1 MKREERNLL
10 NQLRK
15 TVTNSTIVV
24 EIPER
29 FTHEAR
35 QAMHELLTI
44 EKHMIA
50 TCIGWND
57 IREEYCIR
65 YIPQTGRTNSQEGV
79 DADSL
84 LKLPRTDYTWNG
96 YKKPEPTTTTETEGE
111 TKLMETTT
119 TTTTTATAAN
129 TARDVST
136 LARILSTVCG
146 SRTPNETA
154 AKLLDSFGSFK
165 NVMEARPEALAT
177 VVTKATAAKL
187 AAILPAA
194 RALIAAESEEPEMIG
209 NVRELEAYCKAL
221 VMGERAE
228 KFYVIAVN
236 SRCRVV
242 GVRCIATGSLSEV
255 AAYPRLVMETALN
268 YNAHSV
274 FLCHNHPGGTCAPS
288 SEDIS
293 STLQLQRMLRAVGIP
308 ILDHMI
314 VAGGSTYSMAQHC
327 DVEFR

>member
-1 MKREERNLL
+1 MN
-10 NQLRK
+10 
-15 TVTNSTIVV
+15 TNTN
-24 EIPER
+24 
-29 FTHEAR
+29 TNAR
-35 QAMHELLTI
+35 
-44 EKHMIA
+44 A
-50 TCIGWND
+50 TLSNI
-57 IREEYCIR
+57 
-65 YIPQTGRTNSQEGV
+65 
-79 DADSL
+79 
-84 LKLPRTDYTWNG
+84 
-96 YKKPEPTTTTETEGE
+96 
-111 TKLMETTT
+111 
-119 TTTTTATAAN
+119 
-129 TARDVST
+129 
-136 LARILSTVCG
+136 LATVCG

-154 AKLLDSFGSFK
+154 AKLLDRFGSFK
-165 NVMEARPEALAT
+165 GVLEARPEALAN

-209 NVRELEAYCKAL
+209 NVRELESYCKAL
-221 VMGERAE
+221 AMGERVE

-236 SRCRVV
+236 ARCRVI
-242 GVRCIATGSLSEV
+242 GTRCIATGSLSEV

-268 YNAHSV
+268 YNAHSI

-293 STLQLQRMLRAVGIP
+293 STLQLQRMLKSVGIM

>member
-1 MKREERNLL
+1 MS
-10 NQLRK
+10 
-15 TVTNSTIVV
+15 TN
-24 EIPER
+24 
-29 FTHEAR
+29 
-35 QAMHELLTI
+35 
-44 EKHMIA
+44 
-50 TCIGWND
+50 
-57 IREEYCIR
+57 
-65 YIPQTGRTNSQEGV
+65 TN
-79 DADSL
+79 
-84 LKLPRTDYTWNG
+84 TD
-96 YKKPEPTTTTETEGE
+96 
-111 TKLMETTT
+111 
-119 TTTTTATAAN
+119 TTARA
-129 TARDVST
+129 T
-136 LARILSTVCG
+136 LANILATVCG

-165 NVMEARPEALAT
+165 NVMEARPEALAN

-209 NVRELEAYCKAL
+209 NVRELESYCKAL
-221 VMGERAE
+221 VMGERIE
-228 KFYVIAVN
+228 KFFVIAVN
-236 SRCRVV
+236 ARCRVI

-255 AAYPRLVMETALN
+255 SAYPRLVMEAALN

-314 VAGGSTYSMAQHC
+314 VAGGNTYSMAQHG
-327 DVEFR
+327 DIEFR